1 MSMEISWKH
10 DCLWYFQWKYQ
21 TKNYPNTTSPV
32 NIIRIFAAQ
41 LKGRRIKWK
50 RGRPEQKK
58 ESKVGKPEEQTVAE
72 NSLRIQIYRS
82 RKSPQEIKL
91 NFKGW
96 IRFGTTQEMSEK
108 EASREDWTIRVTA
121 GKSCFLK
128 RKYIAGSGMERTQA
142 VGESKKLEYII
153 GFENVTGTSKFIQVR
168 GLLKYNFN

>member
-50 RGRPEQKK
+50 RGRTEQKK
-58 ESKVGKPEEQTVAE
+58 ESRVGKAVERTVAE
-72 NSLRIQIYRS
+72 RSERIQIYRS
-82 RKSPQEIKL
+82 RKSSQELKL

-96 IRFGTTQEMSEK
+96 VTLKTTQETSEK

-121 GKSCFLK
+121 GKSSLPK
-128 RKYIAGSGMERTQA
+128 RKHCGFWDGKSRSSGW
-142 VGESKKLEYII
+142 K
-153 GFENVTGTSKFIQVR
+153 
-168 GLLKYNFN
+168 

>member
-50 RGRPEQKK
+50 RGRTEQRK
-58 ESKVGKPEEQTVAE
+58 ETKVGKPMDQSVAE
-72 NSLRIQIYRS
+72 SSLRIVIYRS
-82 RKSPQEIKL
+82 RKSSQELKL

-96 IRFGTTQEMSEK
+96 IRLRTTQEMSEK
-108 EASREDWTIRVTA
+108 EASIEDWTIRVTA
-121 GKSCFLK
+121 GKWCLPK
-128 RKYIAGSGMERTQA
+128 RKYIAGSGMERTEA
-142 VGESKKLEYII
+142 VGERLQYII
-153 GFENVTGTSKFIQVR
+153 GFENVTVASKFIQVR
-168 GLLKYNFN
+168 GLLKYNLN